1 MFHRIDEIRVAP
13 TVYIVAEGDLTA
25 VPSELVRVFGPPTS
39 EPFDRESLGAFYFRG
54 ADEQPFMLYFRA
66 HDLGWWSMRKLR
78 STFWLGR
85 EAREFLDAARERRER
100 FQGLGRGEIDG
111 SLAAVSNFGK
121 RPGPDGYGGRLRRN
135 LLPSRAKPY
144 PRARCPRPVAPVAT
158 SITATPRA

>member
-85 EAREFLDAARERRER
+85 EAREFRISTLRGSDVSDFKAWVAAK
-100 FQGLGRGEIDG
+100 LTGR
-111 SLAAVSNFGK
+111 
-121 RPGPDGYGGRLRRN
+121 
-135 LLPSRAKPY
+135 
-144 PRARCPRPVAPVAT
+144 
-158 SITATPRA
+158 